1 MPYTLITGASTG
13 LGEEFAK
20 QLAAKKKDLILVAR
34 SKDKLD
40 KLANDLTKQHGI
52 KTKVIAIDLAELN
65 SAEKLFK
72 ATQDQKL
79 EIEALINN
87 AGFGYS
93 GSFEEE
99 EIQDIEKMIILNI
112 LTLTKLCKHYLPQLK
127 KVKGRILNL
136 SSVAGFQPV
145 PMFNVYSATK
155 SYVLNF
161 SEALNEEL
169 KDTEVS
175 VTTLAP
181 GATITEFQARSG
193 LDIKK
198 TYLPITL
205 TAEEVVAAGIEA
217 MEKRKSLKIAGALN
231 FMSTFTTRFAPRALV
246 TKISKF
252 MMG

>member
-1 MPYTLITGASTG
+1 MPYTLITGASGG

-40 KLANDLTKQHGI
+40 NLANTLSKQHGI
-52 KTKVIAIDLAELN
+52 KTEVIALDLADLN
-65 SAEKLFK
+65 SAENLYK
-72 ATQDQKL
+72 ATQDQQF
-79 EIEALINN
+79 EIDALINN

-93 GSFEEE
+93 GLFEDEE
-99 EIQDIEKMIILNI
+99 MQNVQNMIILNI
-112 LTLTKLCKHYLPQLK
+112 LTLTKLCKLYLPQLK
-127 KVKGRILNL
+127 KFKGRILNL

-145 PMFNVYSATK
+145 PKFNVYSATK

-169 KDTEVS
+169 KDSGVS

-181 GATITEFQARSG
+181 GATLTEFQSRSG
-193 LDIKK
+193 MDIKK
-198 TYLPITL
+198 TYLPVTL
-205 TAEEVVAAGIEA
+205 SAEEVVTEGINA
-217 MEKRKSLKIAGALN
+217 MEKRKSLKIAGVLN
-231 FMSTFTTRFAPRALV
+231 WLSVFSIRLSPRALV
-246 TKISKF
+246 TKLSKF